1 MTLRIGILG
10 AARVATYAMVAAAR
24 EVEGVTIQAVAARD
38 PARAQAYA
46 AEHGIAKIYPDYQT
60 LIESDDVD
68 AVYVALPP
76 NLHARW
82 SIAALAA
89 GKPVLCE
96 KPFALSMGDAESMV
110 AAEAAHGGFL
120 MEAQHSHYHLL
131 SARMRAMVSG
141 GMLGDIEAVQA
152 RFTIDLPP
160 KDGELRFDRRV
171 GGGAL
176 WDLGVYPLYWSRSAL
191 GTQLSVVAAT
201 QRWLKDDPAEGADI
215 VTHAW
220 LATENGAQITI
231 DCAFDQPFAAAI
243 RFVGTR
249 GWLDV
254 RNPLAPHRGHDFRWM
269 IDGKDGAEEFSA
281 LSTYAN
287 QLTAF
292 RDAVQ
297 LGTPIVT
304 RGSDSLATMRL
315 MVAIDTLARSE
326 TVHAN

>member
-10 AARVATYAMVAAAR
+10 AARVATYAMVAAVR
-24 EVEGVTIQAVAARD
+24 EVEGVIVQAVAARD

-46 AEHGIAKIYPDYQT
+46 AEHGIAKVYPDYQS
-60 LIESDDVD
+60 LIDADDVD

-82 SIAALAA
+82 SIAALVA

-96 KPFALSMGDAESMV
+96 KPFALTMADAEAMA
-110 AAEAAHGGFL
+110 AAEAAHGGLL
-120 MEAQHSHYHLL
+120 MEAQHSHYHPL
-131 SARMRAMVSG
+131 SAQMRAMVAG

-152 RFTIDLPP
+152 AFTIDFPP
-160 KDGELRFDRRV
+160 KAGELRFDRLV

-176 WDLGVYPLYWSRSAL
+176 WDLGVYPLYWARSAL
-191 GTQLSVVAAT
+191 GSELSVTAAT
-201 QRWLKDDPAEGADI
+201 QRWLNDDLAEGADI
-215 VTHAW
+215 
-220 LATENGAQITI
+220 ATQARLVAENGARITI

-243 RFVGTR
+243 RFAGSR
-249 GWLDV
+249 GWLDI
-254 RNPLAPHRGHDFRWM
+254 RNPLAPQRGHEFRWM
-269 IDGKDGAEEFSA
+269 IDGQEGAEEFTA

-297 LGTPIVT
+297 LGTPITT
-304 RGSDSLATMRL
+304 RGADSLATLRL
-315 MVAIDTLARSE
+315 MATIDNLARSE
-326 TVHAN
+326 TAHAD